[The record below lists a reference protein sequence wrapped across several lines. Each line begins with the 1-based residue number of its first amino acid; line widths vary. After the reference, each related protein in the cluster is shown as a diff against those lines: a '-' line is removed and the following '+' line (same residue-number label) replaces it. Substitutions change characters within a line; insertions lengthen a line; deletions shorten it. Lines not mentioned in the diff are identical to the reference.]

1 MKKNLYF
8 RNTVRR
14 QNVLRDFFLS
24 IFSMFS
30 GYPRLMI
37 EVFIRKDFG
46 ERYFKI
52 SSAITAFIIFAA
64 TPFLLQRFE
73 DAGEEE
79 TRRSHVAGNLAL
91 YIYLGLFI
99 VFSIKRHMETRHN
112 PSVYDTEKYS
122 LYGGTIHPL
131 FEKIRISGK
140 KPSIRLIETVLEP
153 LPFFIAGVIL
163 WMLNQSL
170 GILLVASS
178 IFYSLSYVA
187 LYNQGDNY
195 VMDMLDQM
203 IMNEML
209 EDAFVNDQD
218 PSKTKGVR
226 TMGRKPADADIRR
239 EVFKGMMEEEETY
252 IVT

>member
-8 RNTVRR
+8 RNTVQRK
-14 QNVLRDFFLS
+14 NVLREFFLS

-52 SSAITAFIIFAA
+52 SSAITAFVIFAA
-64 TPFLLQRFE
+64 APFLLQWFE

-79 TRRSHVAGNLAL
+79 TRRSHVAGNQML

-99 VFSIKRHMETRHN
+99 LFSIKRYLETRHN
-112 PSVYDTEKYS
+112 PSVFDTEKYS
-122 LYGGTIHPL
+122 LYGGTIHPG
-131 FEKIRISGK
+131 FKRIKIFGT

-153 LPFFIAGVIL
+153 LPFFVAGVIL

-187 LYNQGDNY
+187 LYDQGDNY

-226 TMGRKPADADIRR
+226 TMGRKPADEDIRR
-239 EVFKGMMEEEETY
+239 EVLKGMLDEEEVYT
-252 IVT
+252 VT